1 RDRFERFRQRCL
13 HARRRH
19 GCPDS
24 ECSGDGFAPVA
35 RHAARSHRMSERIRV
50 LVVDDSALMRKL
62 IPAILERDSS
72 IEVVGTAMDGAFA
85 LRKIE
90 ELEPDVVTLD
100 LEMPRMDGL
109 EMLRLIMRSAPLPVI
124 LFSTHSKE
132 GGYAT
137 LKALALGAVDFL
149 AKPKDAAAGHLEEIA
164 DRLIAK
170 IKVAKHAAKRK
181 LPPVT
186 VKEELPK
193 LAKASHPALAPRRV
207 IAIGISTGGPNALQ
221 FMLSQI
227 PSDFLSTILVVQHMP
242 EGFTE
247 MFAKRLDECC
257 PLEVHEARSGD
268 LLLAGRVL
276 ICPGNRHIM
285 VRRMPRGDMAVLSD
299 GPPVN
304 GHRPSA
310 DVLFHS
316 VSQEFGLTAV
326 GVLMTGMGDDGAEG
340 LGAIKAAGGMT
351 IAQSEDTCVVSGM
364 PHAAIIKGYANK
376 IIPLEGVAAFLM
388 SNYGAER
395 NPADKLEKNDKY
407 DKNEKVEGTPVSSQ
421 RS

>member
-1 RDRFERFRQRCL
+1 
-13 HARRRH
+13 
-19 GCPDS
+19 
-24 ECSGDGFAPVA
+24 
-35 RHAARSHRMSERIRV
+35 MTERIRV

-62 IPAILERDSS
+62 IPAILARDSS

-85 LRKIE
+85 LKKIE
-90 ELEPDVVTLD
+90 ELRPDVVTLD
-100 LEMPRMDGL
+100 LEMPRMDGM
-109 EMLRLIMRSAPLPVI
+109 ETLRLIMGRAPLPVI

-137 LKALALGAVDFL
+137 LKALALGAVDFVE
-149 AKPKDAAAGHLEEIA
+149 KPKNAPAGRLEEIA
-164 DRLIAK
+164 DQLIAK
-170 IKVAKHAAKRK
+170 IKVAKRAAGRR
-181 LPPVT
+181 LPPAIVDDLP
-186 VKEELPK
+186 VKKKGTRAPLP
-193 LAKASHPALAPRRV
+193 PRRV

-221 FMLSQI
+221 FVLSQI
-227 PSDFLSTILVVQHMP
+227 PADFQSTIVIVQHMP

-257 PLEVHEARSGD
+257 ALEVQEARSGD

-276 ICPGNRHIM
+276 ICPGNRHMM
-285 VRRMPRGDMAVLSD
+285 VRRMPRGEMAVLSD

-316 VSQEFGLTAV
+316 VAQEFGLTAV

-364 PHAAIIKGYANK
+364 PRAAILKGYANK
-376 IIPLEGVAAFLM
+376 IIPLDGLATFLV
-388 SNYGAER
+388 SQYSAER
-395 NPADKLEKNDKY
+395 HAAIQSTAEKIEKN
-407 DKNEKVEGTPVSSQ
+407 DKNEKVEKIPVSSQ

>member
-1 RDRFERFRQRCL
+1 
-13 HARRRH
+13 
-19 GCPDS
+19 
-24 ECSGDGFAPVA
+24 
-35 RHAARSHRMSERIRV
+35 MSERIRV

-62 IPAILERDSS
+62 IPAILARDSS

-85 LRKIE
+85 LKKIE
-90 ELEPDVVTLD
+90 ELKPDVVTLD
-100 LEMPRMDGL
+100 LEMPRMDGM
-109 EMLRLIMRSAPLPVI
+109 ETLRLIMRRTPLPVI

-137 LKALALGAVDFL
+137 FKALAMGAVDFL
-149 AKPKDAAAGHLEEIA
+149 AKPKDASSHLDEIA
-164 DRLIAK
+164 DQLIAK
-170 IKVAKHAAKRK
+170 IKVAKRAVGRK
-181 LPPVT
+181 LPPAVI
-186 VKEELPK
+186 EETTAPKKATRAALP
-193 LAKASHPALAPRRV
+193 PRRV

-221 FMLSQI
+221 FVLSQI
-227 PSDFLSTILVVQHMP
+227 PADFQSAIVIVQHMP

-257 PLEVHEARSGD
+257 ALEVHEARSGD

-276 ICPGNRHIM
+276 ICPGNRHMM
-285 VRRMPRGDMAVLSD
+285 VRRMPRGDMVILSD

-316 VSQEFGLTAV
+316 VAQEFGLTTV
-326 GVLMTGMGDDGAEG
+326 GILMTGMGDDGAEG

-364 PHAAIIKGYANK
+364 PRAAILKGYANK
-376 IIPLEGVAAFLM
+376 IVPLDGL
-388 SNYGAER
+388 SGYLIRNYGAER
-395 NPADKLEKNDKY
+395 GATDKVEKNEKLEVN
-407 DKNEKVEGTPVSSQ
+407 DKNERIEKTSVSSH

>member
-1 RDRFERFRQRCL
+1 
-13 HARRRH
+13 
-19 GCPDS
+19 
-24 ECSGDGFAPVA
+24 
-35 RHAARSHRMSERIRV
+35 MSMGERIRV

-62 IPAILERDSS
+62 IPAILARDSS

-85 LRKIE
+85 LKKIE
-90 ELEPDVVTLD
+90 ELQPDVVTLD
-100 LEMPRMDGL
+100 LEMPRMDGM
-109 EMLRLIMRSAPLPVI
+109 EMLRLIMKRAPLPII

-149 AKPKDAAAGHLEEIA
+149 QKPKDAATGHLEEIA
-164 DRLIAK
+164 DQLIAK
-170 IKVAKHAAKRK
+170 IKVAKRAAKRK

-186 VKEELPK
+186 VVEELSRVTKGARPT
-193 LAKASHPALAPRRV
+193 LPPRRV
-207 IAIGISTGGPNALQ
+207 VAVGISTGGPNALQ
-221 FMLSQI
+221 YMLSQI
-227 PSDFLSTILVVQHMP
+227 PSDFLSTIVVVQHMP

-257 PLEVHEARSGD
+257 ALEIHEARSGD
-268 LLLAGRVL
+268 LLIAGRVL

-285 VRRMPRGDMAVLSD
+285 VRRMPRGDMVVLSD

-316 VSQEFGLTAV
+316 VAQEFGLTAV
-326 GVLMTGMGDDGAEG
+326 GVLMTGMGEDGAEG

-351 IAQSEDTCVVSGM
+351 IAQSEESCVVSGM
-364 PHAAIIKGYANK
+364 PRAAILKGYANK
-376 IIPLEGVAAFLM
+376 VISLEGLGTYLA
-388 SNYGAER
+388 NHYGADKDLGEKAEKDEKAKKPEKSEKIDQQEKSER
-395 NPADKLEKNDKY
+395 
-407 DKNEKVEGTPVSSQ
+407 TPVPSH

>member
-1 RDRFERFRQRCL
+1 
-13 HARRRH
+13 
-19 GCPDS
+19 
-24 ECSGDGFAPVA
+24 
-35 RHAARSHRMSERIRV
+35 MSERIRV

-62 IPAILERDSS
+62 IPAILARDSS

-85 LRKIE
+85 LKKIE
-90 ELEPDVVTLD
+90 ELRPDVVTLD

-109 EMLRLIMRSAPLPVI
+109 EMLRLIMRRAPLPII
-124 LFSTHSKE
+124 LFSTHSKK

-164 DRLIAK
+164 DQLIAK
-170 IKVAKHAAKRK
+170 IKVAKRAAKRK

-193 LAKASHPALAPRRV
+193 LVKGSRPALAPRRV
-207 IAIGISTGGPNALQ
+207 IAVGISTGGPNALQ
-221 FMLSQI
+221 YVLSQI
-227 PSDFLSTILVVQHMP
+227 PSDFLSAIVVVQHMP

-257 PLEVHEARSGD
+257 PLEVQEARSGD
-268 LLLAGRVL
+268 LLLSGRVL
-276 ICPGNRHIM
+276 ICPGNRHMM
-285 VRRMPRGDMAVLSD
+285 VRRMPRGDMVVLSD

-316 VSQEFGLTAV
+316 VAQEFSLMSV
-326 GVLMTGMGDDGAEG
+326 GVLMTGMGEDGAEG

-364 PHAAIIKGYANK
+364 PRAAILKGYANK
-376 IIPLEGVAAFLM
+376 VIPLEGLGTFLA
-388 SNYGAER
+388 NHYGAEK
-395 NPADKLEKNDKY
+395 NSAEKDLG
-407 DKNEKVEGTPVSSQ
+407 EKAEKDEKPERTPVSSH

>member
-1 RDRFERFRQRCL
+1 
-13 HARRRH
+13 
-19 GCPDS
+19 
-24 ECSGDGFAPVA
+24 
-35 RHAARSHRMSERIRV
+35 MNERIRV

-62 IPAILERDSS
+62 IAAILARDSS

-85 LRKIE
+85 LKKIE
-90 ELEPDVVTLD
+90 ELQPDVVTLD
-100 LEMPRMDGL
+100 LEMPRMDGM
-109 EMLRLIMRSAPLPVI
+109 ETLRLIMRRAPLPVI

-137 LKALALGAVDFL
+137 LKALAMGAVDFL
-149 AKPKDAAAGHLEEIA
+149 TKPKDAAFGRLDEIA
-164 DRLIAK
+164 DQLIAK
-170 IKVAKHAAKRK
+170 IKVAKRAAGRK
-181 LPPVT
+181 LPPAIVG
-186 VKEELPK
+186 EEMQPPKKGARASLP
-193 LAKASHPALAPRRV
+193 PRRV

-221 FMLSQI
+221 FVLSQI
-227 PSDFLSTILVVQHMP
+227 PADFLSTILVVQHMP

-257 PLEVHEARSGD
+257 ALEIHEARSGD

-276 ICPGNRHIM
+276 ICPGNRHMM
-285 VRRMPRGDMAVLSD
+285 VRRMPRGDMVILSD

-316 VSQEFGLTAV
+316 VAQEFALTSV
-326 GVLMTGMGDDGAEG
+326 GILMTGMGDDGAEG

-364 PHAAIIKGYANK
+364 PRAAIIKGYANK
-376 IIPLEGVAAFLM
+376 IIPLDGLGAHLVN
-388 SNYGAER
+388 NYGAER
-395 NPADKLEKNDKY
+395 GATEKIEKNEKLEKNDRH
-407 DKNEKVEGTPVSSQ
+407 EKTERTSATSQ